1 MSKYHIPV
9 LLQEVMEGLQIQEG
23 AIYIDATLGG
33 GGHTVEIIKKGGRV
47 LGIDVDED
55 ALNYVKSRI
64 KNQEVEIKG
73 EGVNLAK
80 GNFKNIDRLAKENE
94 FEKIAG
100 VLFDLGVSSF
110 QLDICRAPAIFSSPD
125 FRRLP

>member
-100 VLFDLGVSSF
+100 ALQISS
-110 QLDICRAPAIFSSPD
+110 
-125 FRRLP
+125 